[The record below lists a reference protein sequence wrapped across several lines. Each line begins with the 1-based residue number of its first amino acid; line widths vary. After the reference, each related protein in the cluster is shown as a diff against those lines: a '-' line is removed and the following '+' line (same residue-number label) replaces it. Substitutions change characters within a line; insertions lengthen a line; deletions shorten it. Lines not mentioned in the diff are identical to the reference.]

1 MTDQVDIIKNIS
13 SIYDSNN
20 SLRILKDFERV
31 IDELNLYIFRNWEDG
46 ELVSGPIVS
55 RHFVECSFMWPEKKM
70 PDPEGGARL
79 LGYGCKVKYGKD
91 FLKKPR
97 RVEEPGDFRPQSK
110 KGRIDKHPIWIV
122 TIKMPKQLIF
132 DIFKGSVRD
141 SEKDKVDLESIYQ
154 FADES
159 ADQADTAA
167 PADINAAPQETM
179 NNEQPLA

>member
-1 MTDQVDIIKNIS
+1 
-13 SIYDSNN
+13 
-20 SLRILKDFERV
+20 
-31 IDELNLYIFRNWEDG
+31 
-46 ELVSGPIVS
+46 
-55 RHFVECSFMWPEKKM
+55 
-70 PDPEGGARL
+70 
-79 LGYGCKVKYGKD
+79 
-91 FLKKPR
+91 
-97 RVEEPGDFRPQSK
+97 
-110 KGRIDKHPIWIV
+110 
-122 TIKMPKQLIF
+122 MPKQLIF